1 MYNIINWSIDNLPAF
16 NPRFQVKMACSSQF
30 GNLCTP
36 LLSSKLSKME
46 IISRNSPI
54 SNYFLMKASKGLEF
68 NLVVIK
74 KCNLNLQ
81 NQNKV
86 AILARI

>member
-1 MYNIINWSIDNLPAF
+1 
-16 NPRFQVKMACSSQF
+16 
-30 GNLCTP
+30 
-36 LLSSKLSKME
+36 ME
-46 IISRNSPI
+46 TISRNSPI